1 MILYN
6 NVFAGSANKEVV
18 KVTYDELLNLKN
30 NGKLDTDVVYQLTDY
45 VDSDFK
51 TYSVGNI
58 LTSGTNYFDL
68 LLTALDDSNLAT
80 KAGATMHDG
89 IDYYT
94 EDELSQY
101 ELIYYIN
108 GDSIPSAYRASSI
121 FSFTSDNKGYILSLK
136 DQFNN
141 KVNFNFKNV
150 LINDYHLF
158 DFGNRYDW
166 TDSSLIRFNS
176 SLYGYSHDND
186 CIIDFNYTKIGV
198 GGDHGCLLTNCK
210 INNSIITGVANN
222 VILINSAFLGTNQ
235 QAWQSKLVNSYLID
249 SILDNSGLSDS
260 GLYSYNINLSR
271 CKKIRLNSVAYN
283 VTGYNCEEITLSN
296 NIAYNCHLTSLKTQT
311 LDVSGTSQQFTTYF
325 QSANNVTKIIE

>member
-18 KVTYDELLNLKN
+18 KVIYDELLDLKN

-51 TYSVGNI
+51 TYSVGNV

-68 LLTALDDSNLAT
+68 LLTALDGSNLAT

-101 ELIYYIN
+101 ELIYYID
-108 GDSIPSAYRASSI
+108 GESIPSAYRASSI
-121 FSFTSDNKGYILSLK
+121 FSFTSENKGYILFLK

-150 LINDYHLF
+150 LINNYHLF
-158 DFGNRYDW
+158 DLGNRYGW
-166 TDSSLIRFNS
+166 ADSSLIKFNS

-186 CIIDFNYTKIGV
+186 CIIDFNFTKIGERN
-198 GGDHGCLLTNCK
+198 DYGCLLTNCK
-210 INNSIITGVANN
+210 INNSIITGVADNA
-222 VILINSAFLGTNQ
+222 ILINSAFLGTNQ
-235 QAWQSKLVNSYLID
+235 EAWQSKLINSTLID
-249 SILDNSGLSDS
+249 SILDNSGRNNSNEI
-260 GLYSYNINLSR
+260 YNIKLIK
-271 CKKIRLNSVAYN
+271 CKKIKLLQSGLNI
-283 VTGYNCEEITLSN
+283 TGYNCEEITFNN

-311 LDVSGTSQQFTTYF
+311 LDVSITSQQFTTYF
-325 QSANNVTKIIE
+325 QSADNVIKLIS

>member
-6 NVFAGSANKEVV
+6 NVFAGSASKEVI
-18 KVTYDELLNLKN
+18 KVTYDELLDLKN

-51 TYSVGNI
+51 SYSVGNV

-68 LLTALDDSNLAT
+68 LLTALDGSNLAT

-89 IDYYT
+89 IEYYT

-101 ELIYYIN
+101 EIIYYIN

-121 FSFTSDNKGYILSLK
+121 FSYTSDNKGYILSLK

-158 DFGNRYDW
+158 DFANRYDW
-166 TDSSLIRFNS
+166 ADSSLIRFNH

-186 CIIDFNYTKIGV
+186 CIIDFNFTKIGDT
-198 GGDHGCLLTNCK
+198 GDHGCLLTNCK
-210 INNSIITGVANN
+210 INNSIITGVADN
-222 VILINSAFLGTNQ
+222 VILINSAYLGTNQ
-235 QAWQSKLVNSYLID
+235 QAWQTKLVNSYLID
-249 SILDNSGLSDS
+249 SILDTSNKSGS
-260 GLYSYNINLSR
+260 GLYSYNIKLTK
-271 CKKIRLNSVAYN
+271 CKKINLFLFANN
-283 VTGYNCEEITLSN
+283 LTGYNCEEITLSN
-296 NIAYNCHLTSLKTQT
+296 NAYNCHLTSLKQQT